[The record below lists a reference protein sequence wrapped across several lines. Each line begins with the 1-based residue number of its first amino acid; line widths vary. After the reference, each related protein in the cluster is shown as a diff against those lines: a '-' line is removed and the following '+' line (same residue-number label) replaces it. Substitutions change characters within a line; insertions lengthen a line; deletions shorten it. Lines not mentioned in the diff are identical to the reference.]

1 MELKILLME
10 MLKDFT
16 IDGLNC
22 KMSTDGGGIITG
34 KSGKNLSRSAVQRR
48 GGRKL
53 ERKDSQCRGH
63 ISNEDQ
69 EGKVDTVGERQYFN
83 NE

>member
-22 KMSTDGGGIITG
+22 KMSTNGGGIIAG
-34 KSGKNLSRSAVQRR
+34 KSGKNLSRNAVQRA

-53 ERKDSQCRGH
+53 ERKDNQCRGH
-63 ISNEDQ
+63 ISKEDQ
-69 EGKVDTVGERQYFN
+69 EGKNRHSGGEAYFN
-83 NE
+83 N